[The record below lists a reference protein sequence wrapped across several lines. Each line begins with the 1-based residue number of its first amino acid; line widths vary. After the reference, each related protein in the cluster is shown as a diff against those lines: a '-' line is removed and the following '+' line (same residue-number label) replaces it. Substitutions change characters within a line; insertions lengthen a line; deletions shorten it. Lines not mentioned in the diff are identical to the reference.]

1 MDPVL
6 DVENL
11 GITYRRG
18 KGPAVPF
25 IQGMTLSIR
34 TPAEILC
41 LVGESGSGKT
51 LAALALFDVLPPG
64 FQRTSGRIRLCG
76 EDITGSQAGRDRMAY
91 VFQDPGA
98 ALNPVFTVGRQ
109 LGAVARSRG
118 LAGRTVLLE
127 ALKAVSLSD
136 PEMRLMSYPHELSGG
151 MQQRVLIAMAL
162 LSRPLLLVAD
172 EPTTSLDLTVQDRI
186 LRLLKESRGS
196 ETALLLITHDFGVVA
211 EMASR
216 VGVMYAGRLVETAP
230 VRDLFSHPM
239 HPYARLLMEARPSRR
254 MKPIPGE
261 APPLTCPPGGCPFH
275 PRCPDVLPVCR
286 SLFPAPY
293 SPDDRRVYCH
303 LYPSTGKTID
313 AGLG

>member
-6 DVENL
+6 EVENL

-25 IQGMTLSIR
+25 IQGLDLVLSA
-34 TPAEILC
+34 PAEIFC
-41 LVGESGSGKT
+41 LVGESGSGNT
-51 LAALALFDVLPPG
+51 LTVLALFDALPPG
-64 FQRTSGRIRLCG
+64 FERFSGRIRLCG
-76 EDITGSQAGRDRMAY
+76 EDITGSAKGRDRMAY

-109 LGAVARSRG
+109 LAGVARSRG
-118 LAGRTVLLE
+118 FAGRAPLLD
-127 ALKAVSLSD
+127 ALKAVSLPY
-136 PEMRLMSYPHELSGG
+136 PEERLMSYPHELSGG

-162 LSRPLLLVAD
+162 LSRPRLMVAD

-186 LRLLKESRGS
+186 LRLLKESRGAG
-196 ETALLLITHDFGVVA
+196 TALLLITHDFGVVA
-211 EMASR
+211 EMAAR

-230 VRDLFSHPM
+230 VRDLFNHPL
-239 HPYARLLMEARPSRR
+239 HPYTRLLLEARPSRG

-261 APPLTCPPGGCPFH
+261 APGLTRPPGGCPFH
-275 PRCPDVLPVCR
+275 PRCPDVLPVCHTV
-286 SLFPAPY
+286 FPAEF
-293 SPDDRRVYCH
+293 SPDGRTVFCH
-303 LYPSTGKTID
+303 LYPSTGKAID